1 MKKVYAIGLGVLFFA
16 LFTTVNAQNQQN
28 EFTGVSTEGSSLK
41 STTVYD
47 LIRLKIENPYF
58 YDVAVIYYYDTFSD
72 GYGREDSDKMFNS
85 SENIP
90 EIFTRI
96 GNSAMA
102 INGFAALD
110 DRSYISV
117 PVSVR
122 NRVWDECV
130 ISADL
135 SDFSSDY
142 DVVLEDVERGQYTNL
157 RTSTYAYD
165 PSVLGI
171 ENNRFVLHLSRSSRV
186 ATAIDEDMTKMDD
199 AINFTSDYGQLQVSI
214 DNALLSGPGSQAKI
228 DIFNRSG
235 QQITSR
241 SVGSGINNFELAGGQ
256 IYIVSV
262 TLGDQRTTKKVA
274 IR

>member
-1 MKKVYAIGLGVLFFA
+1 
-16 LFTTVNAQNQQN
+16 
-28 EFTGVSTEGSSLK
+28 
-41 STTVYD
+41 
-47 LIRLKIENPYF
+47 
-58 YDVAVIYYYDTFSD
+58 
-72 GYGREDSDKMFNS
+72 
-85 SENIP
+85 
-90 EIFTRI
+90 
-96 GNSAMA
+96 
-102 INGFAALD
+102 
-110 DRSYISV
+110 
-117 PVSVR
+117 
-122 NRVWDECV
+122 
-130 ISADL
+130 L